1 MARKKSSALT
11 ALADVK
17 QERVALESRAAEL
30 KRAAALELG
39 LVVLDAGG
47 EELGPEALRGLV
59 ARAAAIGTDAT
70 LRQLAQADRR
80 TAGTP
85 GHEPGASPAGEVGNG

>member
-1 MARKKSSALT
+1 MARKKSSALK
-11 ALADVK
+11 ALADVR
-17 QERVALESRAAEL
+17 QERMALESRAAEL

-47 EELGPEALRGLV
+47 EDLGPEALRGLV
-59 ARAAAIGTDAT
+59 ARAAAIGTDAP

-80 TAGTP
+80 TADATGL
-85 GHEPGASPAGEVGNG
+85 EPGTSPAGEVGNG